1 VLESKRSRVA
11 ESLMSEVC
19 RRSCQEEGRLWHQ
32 CMTDAEGVQT
42 SHTSI
47 VKKRDPH
54 GGILDKK
61 MKLMKLKKD
70 RIISCKPV
78 HI

>member
-1 VLESKRSRVA
+1 
-11 ESLMSEVC
+11 
-19 RRSCQEEGRLWHQ
+19 
-32 CMTDAEGVQT
+32 MTEAEGVHT